1 MEPENPQP
9 LSLFKVATVDY
20 PGWIS
25 FVAPLVVWTF
35 CILVLVAKMKAFDI
49 AILWKVGLVLTLIG
63 AAVLALRYF
72 AIRSHFQRG
81 VEVPGKIIRMANVQD
96 IGRVIYSYTYLTKSF
111 QNTNFF
117 HFSMRMDRLE
127 EQRDVV
133 VVLDPANPHRA
144 MIKNFYFEV
153 EGDEEE

>member
-1 MEPENPQP
+1 METEVRQP

-35 CILVLVAKMKAFDI
+35 CILVLITKMKGANLEL
-49 AILWKVGLVLTLIG
+49 LWKAGLALTLIG
-63 AAVLALRYF
+63 GAVLALRYF
-72 AIRSHFQRG
+72 AIRSHFRGG
-81 VEVPGKIIRMANVQD
+81 VEVPGKILRMANMQD
-96 IGRVIYSYTYLTKSF
+96 IGRVVYTYSYLSKPF
-111 QNTNFF
+111 QATNYF

-127 EQRDVV
+127 EQRDVI
-133 VVLDPANPHRA
+133 VVLNPANPKRA